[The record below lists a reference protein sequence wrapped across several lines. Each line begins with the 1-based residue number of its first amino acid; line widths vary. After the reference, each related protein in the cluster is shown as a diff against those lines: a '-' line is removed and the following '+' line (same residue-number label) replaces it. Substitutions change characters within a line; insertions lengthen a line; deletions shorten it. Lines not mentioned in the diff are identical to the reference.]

1 MAHSAYLIGVDTG
14 GTYTDAAIIE
24 AQDHRVL
31 ARAKAITT
39 KGDLAIG
46 VTEAINLAV
55 AQLPQGLSPQDIGMV
70 SVSTTLATNA
80 VVEGHGSPVAVV
92 LVGFD
97 ARMVERTGIASAFPG
112 LPIICIAGGH
122 DHNGEVAQA
131 LDLLALQQALNTV
144 APQVDAFAVAS
155 TFAVRNAAHEQAVRE
170 HIVAATG
177 KPVTVSSE
185 LSSALDAPRRAL
197 TAALN
202 ARLIAR
208 VSTLID
214 AVQRAMAQ
222 WQIQCPLMIVKGDG
236 TLALAETVATRPIE
250 TVLSGP
256 AASLVGAQWLSGL
269 GSFIL
274 SDMGGTTTDLGVLQ
288 DGRPRVN
295 EQGAE
300 VGGWRTM
307 VRAIDVRTI
316 GLGGD
321 SEIHIGAN
329 GRIGV
334 GPQRIVPVALLG
346 ARYPEVLAMLEADL
360 ADVDGGSALHGHFVL
375 LPFGA
380 SAAQV
385 TAELSDRERE
395 LLQQVT
401 ERPQSLRKLA
411 RSFGAQRT
419 VLALKRKGL
428 VQIGGLTP
436 SDAAHV
442 LGLQHNWSTPAAMLV
457 AQLGCRLREM
467 KLPTPERTQ
476 QFARDIWSETVR
488 LSARA
493 MLDTAVGEHLQDRQT
508 GAGRLRRRWPTGVGA
523 HQRHADDSGG
533 GCRRPGVGLLR
544 RGRPAPG
551 LPDRVPGVL
560 RRRQRDRRCHRRRR
574 TYRRGPC
581 SGRWQWPVRAAFAGR
596 HAPLHRSGRGHR
608 SGACAGAP
616 DGHRCGAGHGCSQS
630 GGAHRDPQATAAQCH
645 QRRGLAGGGGNGRGD
660 RAAEHGWL
668 TADAG
673 RSAVSLLPRI
683 GRRGRRAFVHHRR
696 QRLQTLAQIVNR
708 RGGVETDPHRRS
720 GRAAACSEMVHR
732 AH

>member
-1 MAHSAYLIGVDTG
+1 MSHSSYLIGVDTG
-14 GTYTDAAIIE
+14 GTYTDCAIIE
-24 AQDHRVL
+24 ARGHKVV

-46 VTEAINLAV
+46 VSEAINQAV
-55 AQLPQGLSPQDIGMV
+55 AQLPAGLAPQDIGLV

-97 ARMVERTGIASAFPG
+97 DRMAERTGIASAFPG
-112 LPIICIAGGH
+112 LPIIRIAGGH
-122 DHNGEVAQA
+122 DHNGAPAQP
-131 LDLLALQQALNTV
+131 LDLQALQQALDTV
-144 APQVDAFAVAS
+144 SASVDAFAVAS
-155 TFAVRNAAHEQAVRE
+155 TFAVRNAAHEQAVRD

-177 KPVTVSSE
+177 KPVTLSSE

-222 WQIQCPLMIVKGDG
+222 LQIECPLMIVKGDG
-236 TLALAETVATRPIE
+236 TLALAESVATRPIE

-256 AASLVGAQWLSGL
+256 AASLVGAQWMSGL
-269 GSFIL
+269 QSFIL

-288 DGRPRVN
+288 DGRPRIT

-329 GRIGV
+329 GRLSV

-346 ARYPEVLAMLEADL
+346 ARYPQVMALLEADL
-360 ADVDGGSALHGHFVL
+360 ADVQGGSALHGHFVL

-380 SAAQV
+380 RAGAATIELQPREREMLAQV
-385 TAELSDRERE
+385 TE
-395 LLQQVT
+395 Q
-401 ERPQSLRKLA
+401 PQSLRKLA
-411 RSFGAQRT
+411 RSFGAQRI
-419 VLALKRKGL
+419 LMALKRKGL

-442 LGLQHNWSTPAAMLV
+442 LGLQHNWSTPAAMMA
-457 AQLGCRLREM
+457 AQLGCRLRDM
-467 KLPTPERTQ
+467 KFPTPERTQ

-493 MLDTAVGEHLQDRQT
+493 ILDTAVGEHLDENKLVQAVCAGDGMLGLARISVTPSIPVVAVGGPVGVFYGEVGRRLGCQIVFPEHADVANAI
-508 GAGRLRRRWPTGVGA
+508 GAATGVVAQTVAVHVAGDGSGLFVMHSPAGTRQFTDPAEAIEAAMTRARQAATDAVLAMGA
-523 HQRHADDSGG
+523 V
-533 GCRRPGVGLLR
+533 RPQVRMLIRKQLLPNATSDAGLLEAVVTAEAV
-544 RGRPAPG
+544 GRPN
-551 LPDRVPGVL
+551 
-560 RRRQRDRRCHRRRR
+560 
-574 TYRRGPC
+574 
-581 SGRWQWPVRAAFAGR
+581 
-596 HAPLHRSGRGHR
+596 
-608 SGACAGAP
+608 GA
-616 DGHRCGAGHGCSQS
+616 Q
-630 GGAHRDPQATAAQCH
+630 
-645 QRRGLAGGGGNGRGD
+645 
-660 RAAEHGWL
+660 
-668 TADAG
+668 
-673 RSAVSLLPRI
+673 
-683 GRRGRRAFVHHRR
+683 
-696 QRLQTLAQIVNR
+696 
-708 RGGVETDPHRRS
+708 
-720 GRAAACSEMVHR
+720 
-732 AH
+732 

>member
-1 MAHSAYLIGVDTG
+1 MSHSSYLIGVDTG
-14 GTYTDAAIIE
+14 GTYTDCAIIE
-24 AQDHRVL
+24 ARGHKVV

-46 VTEAINLAV
+46 VSEAINLAV
-55 AQLPQGLSPQDIGMV
+55 AQLPAGLAPQDIGLV

-80 VVEGHGSPVAVV
+80 VVEGHGSPVGVV

-97 ARMVERTGIASAFPG
+97 DRMAERTGIASAFPG
-112 LPIICIAGGH
+112 LPIIRIAGGH
-122 DHNGEVAQA
+122 DHNGAPAQP
-131 LDLLALQQALNTV
+131 LDLQALQQALDTV
-144 APQVDAFAVAS
+144 SASVDAFAVAS
-155 TFAVRNAAHEQAVRE
+155 TFAVRNAAHEQAVRD

-177 KPVTVSSE
+177 KPVTLSSE

-222 WQIQCPLMIVKGDG
+222 LQIECPLMIVKGDG
-236 TLALAETVATRPIE
+236 TLALAESVATRPIE

-256 AASLVGAQWLSGL
+256 AASLVGAQWMSGL
-269 GSFIL
+269 QSFIL

-288 DGRPRVN
+288 DGRPRIT

-329 GRIGV
+329 GRLSV

-346 ARYPEVLAMLEADL
+346 ARYPQVMALLEADL
-360 ADVDGGSALHGHFVL
+360 ADVQGGSALHGHFVL

-380 SAAQV
+380 RAGAATIELQPREREMLAQV
-385 TAELSDRERE
+385 TE
-395 LLQQVT
+395 Q
-401 ERPQSLRKLA
+401 PQSLRKLA
-411 RSFGAQRT
+411 RSFGAQRI
-419 VLALKRKGL
+419 LMALKRKGL

-442 LGLQHNWSTPAAMLV
+442 LGLQHNWSTPAAMMA
-457 AQLGCRLREM
+457 AQLGCRLRDM
-467 KLPTPERTQ
+467 KFPTPERTQ

-493 MLDTAVGEHLQDRQT
+493 ILDTAVGEHLDENKLVQAVCAGDGMLGLARISVTPSIPVVAVGGPVGVFYGEVGRRLGCQIVFPEHADVANAI
-508 GAGRLRRRWPTGVGA
+508 GAATGVVAQTVTVHVAGDGSGLFVMHSPAGTRQFTDPAEAIEAAMTRARQAATDAVLAMGA
-523 HQRHADDSGG
+523 V
-533 GCRRPGVGLLR
+533 RPQVRMLIRKQLLPNATSDAGLLEAVVTAEAV
-544 RGRPAPG
+544 GRPN
-551 LPDRVPGVL
+551 
-560 RRRQRDRRCHRRRR
+560 
-574 TYRRGPC
+574 
-581 SGRWQWPVRAAFAGR
+581 
-596 HAPLHRSGRGHR
+596 
-608 SGACAGAP
+608 GA
-616 DGHRCGAGHGCSQS
+616 Q
-630 GGAHRDPQATAAQCH
+630 
-645 QRRGLAGGGGNGRGD
+645 
-660 RAAEHGWL
+660 
-668 TADAG
+668 
-673 RSAVSLLPRI
+673 
-683 GRRGRRAFVHHRR
+683 
-696 QRLQTLAQIVNR
+696 
-708 RGGVETDPHRRS
+708 
-720 GRAAACSEMVHR
+720 
-732 AH
+732 

>member
-1 MAHSAYLIGVDTG
+1 MSHSSYLIGVDTG
-14 GTYTDAAIIE
+14 GTYTDCAIIE
-24 AQDHRVL
+24 ARGHKVV

-46 VTEAINLAV
+46 VSEAINLAV
-55 AQLPQGLSPQDIGMV
+55 AQLPAGLAPQDIGLV

-97 ARMVERTGIASAFPG
+97 DRMAERTGIASAFPG
-112 LPIICIAGGH
+112 LPIIRIAGGH
-122 DHNGEVAQA
+122 DHNGAPAQP
-131 LDLLALQQALNTV
+131 LDLQALQQALDTV
-144 APQVDAFAVAS
+144 SASVDAFAVAS
-155 TFAVRNAAHEQAVRE
+155 TFAVRNAAHEQAVRD

-177 KPVTVSSE
+177 KPVTLSSE

-222 WQIQCPLMIVKGDG
+222 LQIECPLMIVKGDG
-236 TLALAETVATRPIE
+236 TLALAESVATRPIE

-256 AASLVGAQWLSGL
+256 AASLVGAQWMSGL
-269 GSFIL
+269 QSFIL

-288 DGRPRVN
+288 DGRPRIT

-329 GRIGV
+329 GRLSV

-346 ARYPEVLAMLEADL
+346 ARYPQVMALLEADL
-360 ADVDGGSALHGHFVL
+360 ADVQGGSALHGHFVL

-380 SAAQV
+380 RAGAATIELQPREREMLAQV
-385 TAELSDRERE
+385 TE
-395 LLQQVT
+395 Q
-401 ERPQSLRKLA
+401 PQSLRKLA
-411 RSFGAQRT
+411 RSFGAQRI
-419 VLALKRKGL
+419 LMALKRKGL

-442 LGLQHNWSTPAAMLV
+442 LGLQHNWSTPAAMMA
-457 AQLGCRLREM
+457 AQLGCRLRDM
-467 KLPTPERTQ
+467 KFPTPERTQ

-493 MLDTAVGEHLQDRQT
+493 ILDTAVGEHLDENKLVQAVCAGDGMLGLARISVTPSIPVVAVGGPVGVFYGEVGRRLGCQIVFPEHADVANAI
-508 GAGRLRRRWPTGVGA
+508 GAATGVVAQTVAVHVAGDGSGLFVMHSPAGTRQFTDPAEAIEAAMTRARQAATDAVLAMGA
-523 HQRHADDSGG
+523 VNPQVRLLIRKELLPNATSDA
-533 GCRRPGVGLLR
+533 GLLEAVVTAEAV
-544 RGRPAPG
+544 GRPN
-551 LPDRVPGVL
+551 
-560 RRRQRDRRCHRRRR
+560 
-574 TYRRGPC
+574 
-581 SGRWQWPVRAAFAGR
+581 
-596 HAPLHRSGRGHR
+596 
-608 SGACAGAP
+608 GA
-616 DGHRCGAGHGCSQS
+616 Q
-630 GGAHRDPQATAAQCH
+630 
-645 QRRGLAGGGGNGRGD
+645 
-660 RAAEHGWL
+660 
-668 TADAG
+668 
-673 RSAVSLLPRI
+673 
-683 GRRGRRAFVHHRR
+683 
-696 QRLQTLAQIVNR
+696 
-708 RGGVETDPHRRS
+708 
-720 GRAAACSEMVHR
+720 
-732 AH
+732 